1 MTDDLSVIALGMV
14 NGAVHLFFSDKDNV
28 IYDANV
34 RQRML
39 VARDVN
45 PVTGLS
51 FAHGTRQLFIST
63 SAYVKCYDPV
73 HEATVRTPETQD
85 ASLTASLRRFS
96 TRRAQS

>member
-1 MTDDLSVIALGMV
+1 MV

-45 PVTGLS
+45 PVTGLY

-73 HEATVRTPETQD
+73 HEATVRPRSRMP
-85 ASLTASLRRFS
+85 SLTAPLRRFS